1 MYDLEFSFCE
11 FHSSRTTQL
20 GMAQIIFIFSFTKA
34 QEDSIT
40 EGLEGGIAKE
50 HFSCLSTHLRKPFQ
64 TSVCDTCAQS

>member
-20 GMAQIIFIFSFTKA
+20 GMAQILFIFSFTKV

-40 EGLEGGIAKE
+40 GGLEGGIAKE

-64 TSVCDTCAQS
+64 TSVWDTCAQS